1 LIERYYQDELQYL
14 RELGGEFAQ
23 AHPALAHHL
32 SGPGRDPDVERMLE
46 GFAFLAARV
55 RQKLDD
61 EFPELAHGVMN
72 LMWPHYL
79 RPVPSLAI
87 LEFAPTFQ
95 AMRQSQ
101 RVLRG
106 AEVQSVPVDGTPC
119 RFRTAY
125 DVPLHPLSLEN
136 AVLET
141 RTSGQSRLRLAF
153 RLWNQAKPETLALES
168 LRLHLHGEPAVS
180 CALYH
185 HLCTHLEEARVSL
198 SAAGEPARPL
208 EIAPAG
214 FGDDEALLP
223 YAAASFPAYRHLQE
237 YFALPQKF
245 LFVDL
250 LGLERLRE
258 LPVVDRF
265 EVDLRF
271 DRALPA
277 SLRVTREH
285 LKLYCTPI
293 VNLFPLEGDPIRL
306 DRSQS
311 EYRLRPSGRDPLHY
325 EVYTVDRVTALSG
338 GAGEKR
344 EIPDFYAF
352 TAGLR
357 RDQPCYYYTRLRSSV
372 VDQRPDLYISFV
384 DADSAPAFP
393 EAETLSFGFTCTNR
407 RLSEGLEIGDVHVPT
422 DTSPSFVQF
431 RNLGVPTRS
440 AAPPLG
446 GDLHW
451 RLISHLTLNQLPL
464 ASVEALRG
472 VLDLYNL
479 QALHDAQAA
488 RANALRLEGIQ
499 AVHARAATTLAGGHL
514 LRGTVVT
521 VDVLEDHF
529 ASEGDLYLFASV
541 LQEFIA
547 LHATLNGFVQLEVR
561 GAQHGD
567 TFSWP
572 PRTGRDRL

>member
-1 LIERYYQDELQYL
+1 MIERYYQDELQYL
-14 RELGGEFAQ
+14 RELGQEFAQ

-79 RPVPSLAI
+79 RPVPSMAI
-87 LEFAPTFQ
+87 LEFAPAFQ
-95 AMRQSQ
+95 ALRQSQ
-101 RVLRG
+101 RVARG
-106 AEVQSVPVDGTPC
+106 TEVQSVPVDGTPC

-125 DVPLHPLSLEN
+125 ETWLHPLSLET
-136 AVLET
+136 AALET
-141 RTSGQSRLRLAF
+141 RTGGQSRLKLEF
-153 RLWNQAKPETLALES
+153 RLWNQAKPEALALEP
-168 LRLHLHGEPAVS
+168 LRLHLHGDPAVS

-198 SAAGEPARPL
+198 PGAADPARPL
-208 EIAPAG
+208 RVVAG
-214 FGDDEALLP
+214 GFAEEEGLLP
-223 YAAASFPAYRHLQE
+223 YSAPSFPAYRHLQE

-245 LFVDL
+245 LFL
-250 LGLERLRE
+250 ELHGLGRLRE
-258 LPVVDRF
+258 LPVADRF

-277 SLRVTREH
+277 SLRVARDNV
-285 LKLYCTPI
+285 KLYCTPI
-293 VNLFPLEGDPIRL
+293 VNLFPLDGDPIRL

-325 EVYTVDRVTALSG
+325 EVYTVDRVTGLGTSG
-338 GAGEKR
+338 ADKR

-352 TAGLR
+352 TSGLR

-372 VDQRPDLYISFV
+372 LDQRPDLYVSFV
-384 DADSAPAFP
+384 DADSAPTFP
-393 EAETLSFGFTCTNR
+393 EAETVSFGFTCTNR
-407 RLSEGLEIGDVHVPT
+407 RLSEGLEIGDIHVPS
-422 DTSPSFVQF
+422 DTSPAFVQF

-472 VLDLYNL
+472 VLDLYNF
-479 QALHDAQAA
+479 QSLHDAQAA

-499 AVHARAATTLAGGHL
+499 AVRAEAGTTLAGGHL

-521 VDVLEDHF
+521 VEVLEDHF
-529 ASEGDLYLFASV
+529 SSEGDLYLFASV

-547 LHATLNGFVQLEVR
+547 LHATLNGFVELRVR
-561 GAQHGD
+561 GVQRGEVF
-567 TFSWP
+567 TWP